1 MRGPDDLLILAPLG
15 SVPSEKTLMNQASV
29 TKHPVTDKTREAL
42 AVTLRGC
49 EELIPQE
56 DWLQKLAKS
65 EATGVP
71 LRIKLGL
78 DPTAP
83 DIHIGHTVV
92 LNKMRQLQDLG
103 HQVIFLIGDFT
114 SLIGD
119 PSGRN
124 STRPP
129 LTPEQIKANAETYY
143 KQASLVLDPAKTEIR
158 YNSEW
163 SLPLGSM
170 GMIQLAAKYTVARMM
185 ERNDFHDR
193 FHAGTPISVHEFL
206 YPLMQGYD
214 SVALKSDL
222 ELGGTDQKFNLLMG
236 RHLQAEY
243 GQEPQCILTMPLLE
257 GLDGVDKM
265 SKSKNNYIGI
275 TEEANTM
282 FAKVLSISD
291 TLMWRWYTLLSFKS
305 MAEIEALK
313 KEVEGGR
320 NPKDA
325 KVMLAKEIT
334 TRFHSAGAAE
344 AAEQDFINR
353 SKGGIPD
360 DIPEV
365 ALSGAPMG
373 IGALLKAAG
382 LAPSTTEAGRLIEGG
397 GVRIDGAVI
406 SDKGLKVEA
415 GTCVVQVGKRKFAR
429 VTPAP
434 SDPQAPVAGLGGGG
448 RHHDCPQDAGL
459 VADRLGGAAV
469 GRNGVAGQPGQRH
482 VRLAHGHRGRGAAG
496 RRPSLRAPQ
505 GRIFFFGL

>member
-1 MRGPDDLLILAPLG
+1 MTYAKTPPF
-15 SVPSEKTLMNQASV
+15 SVSERVK
-29 TKHPVTDKTREAL
+29 EAL

-49 EELIPQE
+49 EELIPQD
-56 DWLQKLAKS
+56 DWLKKLARS
-65 EATGVP
+65 EASGQP

-92 LNKMRQLQDLG
+92 LNKLRQLQDLG
-103 HQVIFLIGDFT
+103 HTVIFLIGDFT
-114 SLIGD
+114 TLIGD

-124 STRPP
+124 TTRPP
-129 LTPEQIKANAETYY
+129 LTREQIEVNAQTYY
-143 KQASLVLDPAKTEIR
+143 RQASMVLDPARTEIR

-163 SLPLGSM
+163 GDALGSR
-170 GMIQLAAKYTVARMM
+170 GMIELAARYTVARMM

-257 GLDGVDKM
+257 GLDGIEKM
-265 SKSKNNYIGI
+265 SKSKGNYIGI
-275 TEEANTM
+275 SEDANTM

-291 TLMWRWYTLLSFKS
+291 VLMWRWYTLLSFKS
-305 MAEIEALK
+305 EAEIAALK
-313 KEVEGGR
+313 AEVLAGR

-325 KVMLAKEIT
+325 KVALAKEIT
-334 TRFHSAGAAE
+334 ARFHSKAAAD

-360 DIPEV
+360 EIAEL
-365 ALSGAPMG
+365 ALPLAQDGAPVG
-373 IGALLKAAG
+373 IAALLKMAG
-382 LAPSTTEAGRLIEGG
+382 LAASSGEGNRLIDGG
-397 GVRIDGAVI
+397 GVRLDSGVV
-406 SDKGLKVEA
+406 SDKGLKLGA
-415 GTCVVQVGKRKFAR
+415 GTYVLQVGKRKFAR
-429 VTPAP
+429 VTL
-434 SDPQAPVAGLGGGG
+434 S
-448 RHHDCPQDAGL
+448 
-459 VADRLGGAAV
+459 
-469 GRNGVAGQPGQRH
+469 
-482 VRLAHGHRGRGAAG
+482 
-496 RRPSLRAPQ
+496 
-505 GRIFFFGL
+505 

>member
-1 MRGPDDLLILAPLG
+1 
-15 SVPSEKTLMNQASV
+15 MNQALV
-29 TKHPVTDKTREAL
+29 TKYPVTDRVKMAL

-56 DWLQKLAKS
+56 DWVEKLAKS

-83 DIHIGHTVV
+83 DIHVGHTVV

-103 HQVIFLIGDFT
+103 HTVIFLIGDFT

-129 LTPEQIKANAETYY
+129 LTPEQIKVNAETYRA
-143 KQASLVLDPAKTEIR
+143 QADKILDPSKTELR

-163 SLPLGSM
+163 CEPLGAT
-170 GMIQLAAKYTVARMM
+170 GMIQLASRYTVARMM
-185 ERNDFHDR
+185 ERNDFNDR
-193 FHAGTPISVHEFL
+193 YKAGTPISVHEFL

-275 TEEANTM
+275 SEDANTM

-291 TLMWRWYTLLSFKS
+291 VLMWKWYTLLSFRS
-305 MAEIEALK
+305 EADIAALK
-313 KEVEGGR
+313 AEVAGGR

-325 KVMLAKEIT
+325 KVALAKEIT
-334 TRFHSAGAAE
+334 ARFHSAAAAD

-353 SKGGIPD
+353 SKGGVPD
-360 DIPEV
+360 EIPEV
-365 ALSGAPMG
+365 SVSGAPLG

-382 LAPSTTEAGRLIEGG
+382 LAPSGSEATRLIEGG
-397 GVRIDGAVI
+397 GVRVDSSVV
-406 SDKGLKVEA
+406 SDKALKLNA
-415 GTCVVQVGKRKFAR
+415 GTYVVQVGKRKFAK
-429 VTPAP
+429 VTL
-434 SDPQAPVAGLGGGG
+434 S
-448 RHHDCPQDAGL
+448 
-459 VADRLGGAAV
+459 
-469 GRNGVAGQPGQRH
+469 
-482 VRLAHGHRGRGAAG
+482 
-496 RRPSLRAPQ
+496 
-505 GRIFFFGL
+505 

>member
-1 MRGPDDLLILAPLG
+1 
-15 SVPSEKTLMNQASV
+15 MNQSV
-29 TKHPVTDKTREAL
+29 VTSHPITDGVNQAL
-42 AVTLRGC
+42 EISLRGV
-49 EELIPQE
+49 EELLPRDE
-56 DWLQKLAKS
+56 WVKKLARS
-65 EATGVP
+65 EATGQP

-129 LTPEQIKANAETYY
+129 LTPEQIKVNAETYY
-143 KQASLVLDPAKTEIR
+143 RQASLVLDPARTEIR

-163 SLPLGSM
+163 SEPLGAS
-170 GMIQLAAKYTVARMM
+170 GMIQLAARYTVARMM
-185 ERNDFHDR
+185 ERDDFHKR
-193 FHAGTPISVHEFL
+193 FTAGQSISVHEFL

-236 RHLQAEY
+236 RHLQQEY
-243 GQEPQCILTMPLLE
+243 GQEPQCILTMPLLV

-275 TEEANTM
+275 TEDANTM

-291 TLMWRWYTLLSFKS
+291 DLMWDWYTLLSFKS
-305 MAEIEALK
+305 LAEIAALK
-313 KEVEGGR
+313 AEVAGGR

-334 TRFHSAGAAE
+334 ARFHSPASAD

-353 SKGGIPD
+353 SKGGVPD
-360 DIPEV
+360 EIPEV
-365 ALSGAPMG
+365 SLAGAPLG
-373 IGALLKAAG
+373 IGALLKQAN
-382 LAPSTTEAGRLIEGG
+382 LAPSTSEANRLIDGG
-397 GVRIDGAVI
+397 GVRVDGAAV
-406 SDKGLKVEA
+406 SDKGLKLAA
-415 GTCVVQVGKRKFAR
+415 GTYVVQVGKRKFAR
-429 VTPAP
+429 VT
-434 SDPQAPVAGLGGGG
+434 
-448 RHHDCPQDAGL
+448 
-459 VADRLGGAAV
+459 
-469 GRNGVAGQPGQRH
+469 
-482 VRLAHGHRGRGAAG
+482 LA
-496 RRPSLRAPQ
+496 
-505 GRIFFFGL
+505 

>member
-1 MRGPDDLLILAPLG
+1 MSEARTQPD
-15 SVPSEKTLMNQASV
+15 SPSSKPEF
-29 TKHPVTDKTREAL
+29 PITDRVKQAL
-42 AVTLRGC
+42 AQSLRGC
-49 EELIPQE
+49 EELLPE
-56 DWLQKLAKS
+56 AEWVKKLARS

-114 SLIGD
+114 SMIGD

-124 STRPP
+124 ATRPP
-129 LTPEQIKANAETYY
+129 LTPEQIKHNAETYY
-143 KQASLVLDPAKTEIR
+143 KQASLVLDPARTEIR

-163 SLPLGSM
+163 SDPLGAR

-185 ERNDFHDR
+185 ERDDFTKR
-193 FHAGTPISVHEFL
+193 YAAGTPISVHEFL

-265 SKSKNNYIGI
+265 SKSKNNYVGI
-275 TEEANTM
+275 TEPANSM
-282 FAKVLSISD
+282 FAKILSISD
-291 TLMWRWYTLLSFKS
+291 VQMWKWYDLLSFRSLDEIAALKRD
-305 MAEIEALK
+305 IEA
-313 KEVEGGR
+313 GR
-320 NPKDA
+320 NPKEV
-325 KVMLAKEIT
+325 KVLLAKEIT
-334 TRFHSAGAAE
+334 ARFHSAQAAE
-344 AAEQDFINR
+344 EAEADFNNR
-353 SKGGIPD
+353 AKGGIPD

-365 ALSGAPMG
+365 TLSGAPMG

-382 LAPSTTEAGRLIEGG
+382 LVPSTSEANRMIEQS
-397 GVRIDGAVI
+397 GVKIDGDTVTDRA
-406 SDKGLKVEA
+406 LKVAA
-415 GTCVVQVGKRKFAR
+415 GQMVVQVGRRKFAR
-429 VTPAP
+429 VT
-434 SDPQAPVAGLGGGG
+434 LT
-448 RHHDCPQDAGL
+448 
-459 VADRLGGAAV
+459 
-469 GRNGVAGQPGQRH
+469 
-482 VRLAHGHRGRGAAG
+482 
-496 RRPSLRAPQ
+496 
-505 GRIFFFGL
+505 

>member
-1 MRGPDDLLILAPLG
+1 
-15 SVPSEKTLMNQASV
+15 MNQSLV
-29 TKHPVTDKTREAL
+29 TKKPVSDGVGQAL
-42 AVTLRGC
+42 ETSLRGA
-49 EELIPQE
+49 EELLPQDE
-56 DWLQKLAKS
+56 WIKKLARS
-65 EATGVP
+65 EATGRP

-129 LTPEQIKANAETYY
+129 LTPEQIKLNAETYY
-143 KQASLVLDPAKTEIR
+143 RQASLVLDPARTEIR

-163 SLPLGSM
+163 CEPLGAT
-170 GMIQLAAKYTVARMM
+170 GMIQLASRFTVARMM

-193 FHAGTPISVHEFL
+193 FKAGNPIAVHEFL

-236 RHLQAEY
+236 RHLQQEY

-257 GLDGVDKM
+257 GLDGIEKM

-275 TEEANTM
+275 SEDANTM
-282 FAKVLSISD
+282 YAKVLSISD
-291 TLMWRWYTLLSFKS
+291 TLMWRWYTLLSFQS
-305 MAEIEALK
+305 LAQIEALK
-313 KEVEGGR
+313 AEVAGGR

-325 KVMLAKEIT
+325 KVALAKEIT
-334 TRFHSAGAAE
+334 ARFHSAAAAD

-353 SKGGIPD
+353 SKGGVPD
-360 DIPEV
+360 EIPEV
-365 ALSGAPMG
+365 VLSGAPLG
-373 IGALLKAAG
+373 IGALLKQAN
-382 LAPSTTEAGRLIEGG
+382 LAPSTSEANRLIDGG
-397 GVRIDGAVI
+397 GVRVDGGVI
-406 SDKGLKVEA
+406 SDKGLKLDA
-415 GTCVVQVGKRKFAR
+415 GAYVVQVGKRKFAR
-429 VTPAP
+429 VHLLST
-434 SDPQAPVAGLGGGG
+434 
-448 RHHDCPQDAGL
+448 
-459 VADRLGGAAV
+459 
-469 GRNGVAGQPGQRH
+469 
-482 VRLAHGHRGRGAAG
+482 
-496 RRPSLRAPQ
+496 
-505 GRIFFFGL
+505 

>member
-1 MRGPDDLLILAPLG
+1 
-15 SVPSEKTLMNQASV
+15 MNQALV
-29 TKHPVTDKTREAL
+29 TKFPVTDKTLNAL
-42 AVTLRGC
+42 EVTLRGC
-49 EELIPQE
+49 DELIPKE

-114 SLIGD
+114 SRIGD

-124 STRPP
+124 NTRPP
-129 LTPEQIKANAETYY
+129 LTPEQIKLNAETYY

-193 FHAGTPISVHEFL
+193 FKAGTPISVHEFL

-243 GQEPQCILTMPLLE
+243 GQAQQCILTMPLLE

-275 TEEANTM
+275 AEEPNTI

-305 MAEIEALK
+305 MPEIEALK

-334 TRFHSAGAAE
+334 ARFHSMAAAD
-344 AAEQDFINR
+344 AAEQDFVNR
-353 SKGGIPD
+353 SKGGVPD

-365 ALSGAPMG
+365 SLTGAPMG
-373 IGALLKAAG
+373 IGALLKSAG
-382 LAPSTTEAGRLIEGG
+382 LAPSTTEAGRLVDGG
-397 GVRIDGAVI
+397 GVRVDSSVV
-406 SDKGLKVEA
+406 SDKGLKLEA
-415 GTCVVQVGKRKFAR
+415 GTYIVQVGKRKFAK
-429 VTPAP
+429 VT
-434 SDPQAPVAGLGGGG
+434 L
-448 RHHDCPQDAGL
+448 L
-459 VADRLGGAAV
+459 
-469 GRNGVAGQPGQRH
+469 
-482 VRLAHGHRGRGAAG
+482 
-496 RRPSLRAPQ
+496 
-505 GRIFFFGL
+505 

>member
-1 MRGPDDLLILAPLG
+1 
-15 SVPSEKTLMNQASV
+15 MNQASESIY
-29 TKHPVTDKTREAL
+29 PVTDRVREAL

-49 EELIPQE
+49 DELIPE
-56 DWLQKLAKS
+56 ADWVQKLARA

-143 KQASLVLDPAKTEIR
+143 RQASLVLDPAKTEIR

-163 SLPLGSM
+163 CLPLGSM

-193 FHAGTPISVHEFL
+193 FKAGNPISVHEFL

-236 RHLQAEY
+236 RHLQTEY

-275 TEEANTM
+275 AEDANTM

-291 TLMWRWYTLLSFKS
+291 ELMWRWYTLLSFRS
-305 MAEIEALK
+305 LADIERLQQQVAQ
-313 KEVEGGR
+313 GR
-320 NPKDA
+320 NPKEA
-325 KVMLAKEIT
+325 KVLLAKEIT
-334 TRFHSAGAAE
+334 ARFHSATAAD

-360 DIPEV
+360 EIEEQTVQLD
-365 ALSGAPMG
+365 GGPMG
-373 IGALLKAAG
+373 IAALLKQTG
-382 LAPSTTEAGRLIEGG
+382 LAASSGEGNRLIDGG
-397 GVRIDGAVI
+397 GVRVDSAVV
-406 SDKGLKVEA
+406 SDKGLKLGVGA
-415 GTCVVQVGKRKFAR
+415 YVLQVGKRKFKR
-429 VTPAP
+429 VI
-434 SDPQAPVAGLGGGG
+434 LK
-448 RHHDCPQDAGL
+448 
-459 VADRLGGAAV
+459 
-469 GRNGVAGQPGQRH
+469 
-482 VRLAHGHRGRGAAG
+482 
-496 RRPSLRAPQ
+496 
-505 GRIFFFGL
+505 

>member
-1 MRGPDDLLILAPLG
+1 MNPQSPIGQTLSDGVGQALEISLRGADELLPQDEWIRKLQRA
-15 SVPSEKTLMNQASV
+15 EKTGQ
-29 TKHPVTDKTREAL
+29 
-42 AVTLRGC
+42 
-49 EELIPQE
+49 
-56 DWLQKLAKS
+56 
-65 EATGVP
+65 P

-114 SLIGD
+114 TLIGD

-129 LTPEQIKANAETYY
+129 LTREQIEENAQTYY
-143 KQASLVLDPAKTEIR
+143 RQASLVLDPARTEIR

-163 SLPLGSM
+163 SDPLGAR

-185 ERNDFHDR
+185 ERDDFTKR
-193 FHAGTPISVHEFL
+193 FKAGQSISVHEFL

-222 ELGGTDQKFNLLMG
+222 ELGGTDQKFNLLVG
-236 RHLQAEY
+236 RHLQQEY

-257 GLDGVDKM
+257 GLDGVEKM

-275 TEEANTM
+275 SEAPNTM

-291 TLMWRWYTLLSFKS
+291 ELMWKWFTLLSFRSLK
-305 MAEIEALK
+305 EIAALK
-313 KEVEGGR
+313 AEVEGGR

-334 TRFHSAGAAE
+334 ARFHSAQAAD

-353 SKGGIPD
+353 SRGGVPD
-360 DIPEV
+360 EIPEV
-365 ALSGAPMG
+365 QISGAPLG
-373 IGALLKAAG
+373 IAHVLKQAG
-382 LAPSTTEAGRLIEGG
+382 LAASTSEGNRLIDGG
-397 GVRIDGAVI
+397 GVRVDSSVV
-406 SDKGLKVEA
+406 SDKGLKLEA
-415 GTCVVQVGKRKFAR
+415 GSYVVQVGKRKFAR
-429 VTPAP
+429 V
-434 SDPQAPVAGLGGGG
+434 L
-448 RHHDCPQDAGL
+448 
-459 VADRLGGAAV
+459 
-469 GRNGVAGQPGQRH
+469 
-482 VRLAHGHRGRGAAG
+482 LA
-496 RRPSLRAPQ
+496 
-505 GRIFFFGL
+505 

>member
-1 MRGPDDLLILAPLG
+1 
-15 SVPSEKTLMNQASV
+15 MNQS
-29 TKHPVTDKTREAL
+29 
-42 AVTLRGC
+42 AVTTISASDGVRQALEISLRGVQ
-49 EELIPQE
+49 ELLPQDE
-56 DWLQKLAKS
+56 WVKKLARS
-65 EATGVP
+65 EATGQP

-129 LTPEQIKANAETYY
+129 LTPEQIKVNAETYY
-143 KQASLVLDPAKTEIR
+143 KQASMVLDPAKTEIR

-163 SLPLGSM
+163 SEPLGAS
-170 GMIQLAAKYTVARMM
+170 GMIQLASRYTVARMM
-185 ERNDFHDR
+185 ERDDFHKR
-193 FHAGTPISVHEFL
+193 FTTGQSIAVHEFL

-236 RHLQAEY
+236 RHLQQEY
-243 GQEPQCILTMPLLE
+243 GQEPQCVLTMPLLV

-275 TEEANTM
+275 AEDANTM

-291 TLMWRWYTLLSFKS
+291 TLMWDWFTLLSFKS
-305 MAEIEALK
+305 LAEIAALK
-313 KEVEGGR
+313 AEVEGGR

-334 TRFHSAGAAE
+334 TRFHSAAAAD

-353 SKGGIPD
+353 SKGGVPD
-360 DIPEV
+360 EIPEV
-365 ALSGAPMG
+365 SLSGAPLG
-373 IGALLKAAG
+373 IGALLKQAN
-382 LAPSTTEAGRLIEGG
+382 LAPSGSEANRLIDGG
-397 GVRIDGAVI
+397 GVRVDGSVV
-406 SDKGLKVEA
+406 SDKGLKLAA
-415 GTCVVQVGKRKFAR
+415 GTYVVQVGKRKFAR
-429 VTPAP
+429 VTL
-434 SDPQAPVAGLGGGG
+434 D
-448 RHHDCPQDAGL
+448 
-459 VADRLGGAAV
+459 
-469 GRNGVAGQPGQRH
+469 
-482 VRLAHGHRGRGAAG
+482 
-496 RRPSLRAPQ
+496 
-505 GRIFFFGL
+505 